1 MSMTINIKDD
11 IATITLDDGKAN
23 AIDWDWMAAFIALL
37 DQAEDQA
44 KALIITGRKGVFSGG
59 FNLKK
64 LPSASREELS
74 KLLDDASEML
84 CRIYESKLP
93 IIAACSGHA
102 IAMGSFFLCACDTRI
117 GTKGDYKFGANETL
131 NNMNLPVFAVELPR
145 DRLNPHYMTRSL
157 IQSEIY
163 GVDDAIKAGYL
174 DMAVEEDALLP
185 TAEKLAAQLAQLP
198 SRAYHANKGF
208 VRGHTLKRIRDA
220 IGSY

>member
-1 MSMTINIKDD
+1 MTMTMDINND

-23 AIDWDWMAAFIALL
+23 AIDWDWMAAFIKLL
-37 DQAEDQA
+37 DKAESEA
-44 KALIITGRKGVFSGG
+44 KALIITGRSGVFSGG

-64 LPSASREELS
+64 LPNASREQLS
-74 KLLDDASEML
+74 QLLDDASEML
-84 CRIYESKLP
+84 ARIYESKLP

-117 GTKGDYKFGANETL
+117 GIKGDYKFGANETL

-145 DRLNPHYMTRSL
+145 DRLDPHYMTRSL
-157 IQSEIY
+157 IQSEMY

-174 DMAVEEDALLP
+174 DMAVDEDMLMT
-185 TAEKLAAQLAQLP
+185 TANGLAQKLAQLP
-198 SRAYHANKGF
+198 ARAYGANKNL
-208 VRGHTLKRIRDA
+208 VRGRTIGRIRDA

>member
-1 MSMTINIKDD
+1 MSMTINIKDA

-37 DQAEDQA
+37 DQAEAEA
-44 KALIITGRKGVFSGG
+44 KALIITGRSGVFSGG

-64 LPSASREELS
+64 LPSASREQLS
-74 KLLDDASEML
+74 QLLDDASEML
-84 CRIYESKLP
+84 ARIYESKLP

-131 NNMNLPVFAVELPR
+131 NNMNLPIFAVELPR

-157 IQSEIY
+157 IQSEMY

-174 DMAVEEDALLP
+174 DMAVDAEMLLP
-185 TAEKLAAQLAQLP
+185 TAEKIAAQLAQLP
-198 SRAYHANKGF
+198 GRAYAANKKF
-208 VRGHTLKRIRDA
+208 VRTHTIKRIRDA

>member
-1 MSMTINIKDD
+1 MSMTINIKDA

-23 AIDWDWMAAFIALL
+23 AIDWDWMEAFIALL
-37 DQAEDQA
+37 DQAEAEA
-44 KALIITGRKGVFSGG
+44 KALIITGRSGVFSGG

-64 LPSASREELS
+64 LPSASREQLS
-74 KLLDDASEML
+74 QLLDDASEML
-84 CRIYESKLP
+84 ARIYESKLP

-157 IQSEIY
+157 IQSEMY

-174 DMAVEEDALLP
+174 DMAVDAEMLLP
-185 TAEKLAAQLAQLP
+185 TAEKIAAQLAQLP
-198 SRAYHANKGF
+198 GRAYAANKKF
-208 VRGHTLKRIRDA
+208 VRTHTIKRIRDA

>member
-1 MSMTINIKDD
+1 MTINIKDA

-37 DQAEDQA
+37 DQAEAEA
-44 KALIITGRKGVFSGG
+44 KALIITGRSGVFSGG

-64 LPSASREELS
+64 LPSASREQLS
-74 KLLDDASEML
+74 QLLDDASEML
-84 CRIYESKLP
+84 ARIYESKLP

-157 IQSEIY
+157 IQSEMY

-174 DMAVEEDALLP
+174 DMAVDAEMLLP
-185 TAEKLAAQLAQLP
+185 TAEKIAAQLAQLP
-198 SRAYHANKGF
+198 GRAYAANKKF
-208 VRGHTLKRIRDA
+208 VRTHTIKRIRDA